1 MIDHKGVAELGE
13 IKFWVQ
19 YLPDRKCLRV
29 YVIKCDNL
37 PPRFKDQ
44 QLNPFVK
51 VRLACCLFV
60 YILFSQHCVHYA
72 WALTLY
78 KCIKCK
84 SEV

>member
-1 MIDHKGVAELGE
+1 MFDHKGVAELGE
-13 IKFWVQ
+13 IKFSVQ

-51 VRLACCLFV
+51 VLLSNCLFV
-60 YILFSQHCVHYA
+60 YIEFWWNC
-72 WALTLY
+72 
-78 KCIKCK
+78 
-84 SEV
+84 